1 MARPSKDKQIIA
13 KINTIVGSKVATKDL
28 ATFCECSYPTIINFI
43 RSYPERFIKVGFG
56 LYLIVEENTDTVVS
70 VKTQDYPEEYVDPV
84 IKYVTQQFDW

>member
-1 MARPSKDKQIIA
+1 MARPSKDNQIIS

-56 LYLIVEENTDTVVS
+56 LYLIVEEQPQTVVTTES
-70 VKTQDYPEEYVDPV
+70 KEYPQDYVDPV